1 MEIKEI
7 RKLNI
12 EQLEKEVEKFSKE
25 FIKVSKNIREGKE
38 KDVRKG
44 LRIKRIIARIQTV
57 LNEKIRDNLKQKEN
71 EKGKERESK

>member
-12 EQLEKEVEKFSKE
+12 EQLEKEAEKFSKE
-25 FIKVSKNIREGKE
+25 LIKVRKNIREGKE

>member
-7 RKLNI
+7 KKLNI
-12 EQLEKEVEKFSKE
+12 EELEKEIEKFRKE
-25 FIKVSKNIREGKE
+25 LFQARKEIRDGKE

-57 LNEKIRDNLKQKEN
+57 LNEKKKDKLKQKEN
-71 EKGKERESK
+71 GKEDK

>member
-7 RKLNI
+7 KKLKI
-12 EQLEKEVEKFSKE
+12 EDLEKEIGKLSKE
-25 FIKVSKNIREGKE
+25 YSKAKKDIRDGKE

-57 LNEKIRDNLKQKEN
+57 LNEKKKDKLKQKEN
-71 EKGKERESK
+71 GKEDK

>member
-7 RKLNI
+7 KKLNI
-12 EQLEKEVEKFSKE
+12 EELEKEIEKFRKE
-25 FIKVSKNIREGKE
+25 LFQARKEIRDGKE

-57 LNEKIRDNLKQKEN
+57 LNENKKNNLKQKEN
-71 EKGKERESK
+71 GKEDK